1 MPRVQKYTA
10 MTARPETN
18 QDPHQ
23 PAIQRAPE
31 REPEHVEGHILVE
44 ERVPDAERRGIQS
57 LQDSLLAID

>member
-1 MPRVQKYTA
+1 MPWVQKYTA

-31 REPEHVEGHILVE
+31 PVEGHILVE